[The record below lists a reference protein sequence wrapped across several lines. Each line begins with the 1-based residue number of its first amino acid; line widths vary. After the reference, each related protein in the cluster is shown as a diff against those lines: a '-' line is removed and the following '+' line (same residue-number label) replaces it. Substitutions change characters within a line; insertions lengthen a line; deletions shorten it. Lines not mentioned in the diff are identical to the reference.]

1 MLGFFCGPY
10 HGKAVM
16 CRTKEYKYVRR
27 LYEEDELYDLNSDPE
42 EIINVIDDSK
52 YMDILFN
59 MKEKMLTW
67 YLETCDVVP
76 FETDWRFRRR

>member
-1 MLGFFCGPY
+1 VNFNNQKEIFFYNFQSKLGRY
-10 HGKAVM
+10 
-16 CRTKEYKYVRR
+16 
-27 LYEEDELYDLNSDPE
+27 NIDPE

>member
-1 MLGFFCGPY
+1 M
-10 HGKAVM
+10 
-16 CRTKEYKYVRR
+16 
-27 LYEEDELYDLNSDPE
+27 NSDPE